1 MQTQTVAIPKFPVV
15 QKSLHAELKRRVN
28 QYLEEQTI
36 RGTGNYK
43 LFTKAVILISLF
55 FITYIH
61 LVFFTPPTAM
71 PTMSPTTTEQMY
83 AMRKKVR
90 TRSWLLV
97 TLFWVI
103 VLCCFSLENGLC
115 ACRIGRRKEEYAG
128 VELGSGGFD

>member
-1 MQTQTVAIPKFPVV
+1 MNFIDEYTLQLLLAEVTESSRDQLIKMLEDSLGFNTESSGVEVSFVV
-15 QKSLHAELKRRVN
+15 
-28 QYLEEQTI
+28 I
-36 RGTGNYK
+36 
-43 LFTKAVILISLF
+43 
-55 FITYIH
+55 
-61 LVFFTPPTAM
+61 FTPPTAM
-71 PTMSPTTTEQMY
+71 PTMSPTTTQQMY

-115 ACRIGRRKEEYAG
+115 ACRIGRRKEEYVG